1 MSNSNER
8 SEYKYC
14 NICNINIKRFK
25 WNRHLNSN
33 GHRKNLFNELPDYSP
48 GKEYIPKESSNFSIV
63 EQKSKYNKH
72 FKAWMIDYNI
82 QINPNV
88 NIEQLND
95 VLNELLN
102 TIKQRTLF
110 RTGDKLDLVVTNPY
124 LSHPISTRLMTIT
137 VVYIWQ
143 GWDSTTHTFRIPLK
157 FMKKNRIS
165 VK

>member
-1 MSNSNER
+1 
-8 SEYKYC
+8 
-14 NICNINIKRFK
+14 
-25 WNRHLNSN
+25 
-33 GHRKNLFNELPDYSP
+33 LFNELPDYSP